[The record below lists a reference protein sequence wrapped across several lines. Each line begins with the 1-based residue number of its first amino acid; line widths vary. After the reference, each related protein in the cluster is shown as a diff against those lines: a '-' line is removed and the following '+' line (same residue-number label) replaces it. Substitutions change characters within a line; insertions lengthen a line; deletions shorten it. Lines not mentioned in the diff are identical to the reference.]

1 MSFSNPDSQN
11 MPTELTDQ
19 QFLAALPAYSVP
31 VSLKSAEGQRIR
43 ATIRRG
49 LGHLV
54 LKELIASLF
63 RGYRGRSRED
73 VKDYYEAG
81 YVSTG
86 ERVAA
91 QHGESGRRV
100 SYRFLDSW
108 VVELESRHAEAIAS
122 QIMGNIIE
130 DIAPTS
136 LCEVGC
142 GYGRNL
148 LYLANR
154 FENVRCSGVELAQS
168 GVDVAHQLQ
177 QLDLVNTGYGRF
189 YGLIDRGMD
198 NVRCTNI
205 VQGSSYKLPLEDAS
219 VDMVITCEA
228 LEQMQT
234 GCDQALREIR
244 RVAGRYALF
253 YEPFADG
260 NDWLQRLYLWSRNYF
275 RMPAEQLRDYGFE
288 PIGLFTHVPV
298 KPTFAY
304 TFALCRVV

>member
-1 MSFSNPDSQN
+1 M
-11 MPTELTDQ
+11 TDQ
-19 QFLAALPAYSVP
+19 QFLAALPAYSEP
-31 VSLKSAEGQRIR
+31 VSLKSAQGRRIR

-49 LGHLV
+49 LAHLV
-54 LKELIASLF
+54 LRELLTSLR
-63 RGYRGRSRED
+63 RGYRGRSPDD
-73 VKDYYEAG
+73 VKDYYETN
-81 YVSTG
+81 YVNTG
-86 ERVAA
+86 ERAAA
-91 QHGESGRRV
+91 QHGEPGRRV
-100 SYRFLDSW
+100 FYRFLDSW
-108 VVELESRHAEAIAS
+108 IIELESRHTEAIAS

-130 DIAPTS
+130 DIAPAS

-154 FENVRCSGVELAQS
+154 LENVRCSGVELAQS
-168 GVDVAHQLQ
+168 GVDVAHQRQ
-177 QLDLVNTGYGRF
+177 QLDLVNTGYGGV
-189 YGLIDRGMD
+189 YGFTERGTD
-198 NVRCTNI
+198 NVRRTNI

-219 VDMVITCEA
+219 VDMVVTCEA

-234 GCDQALREIR
+234 GRDQALREIR

-275 RMPAEQLRDYGFE
+275 RTPVKSLRDYGFE
-288 PIGLFTHVPV
+288 PIGIFTHVPV

-304 TFALCRVV
+304 TFVLCRVV